1 MEYDCLGGRLGEGGP
16 KSSLPR
22 SRFVSSSNAP
32 LQHRGGGLRD
42 EAKTAAR
49 ETILKGNVVDSD

>member
-1 MEYDCLGGRLGEGGP
+1 MISGY
-16 KSSLPR
+16 LPR